1 MIAWTR
7 LVTFAAVAA
16 LLWFPA
22 AVAAANARPQP
33 WTLPQP
39 RAMESLGIRTGGWL
53 QQGITFNSRNPA
65 DGFNGP
71 IATNDW
77 DGEYQMN
84 QLWLYFARP
93 TDTGG
98 YGWDWGGHVDMIYGT
113 DWRYGVT
120 YGLEDRING
129 AGQSYGLLF
138 PQAYLEVAYGDL
150 KIRGGKFA
158 GILGYEVV
166 PAVLNPFYSH
176 SYAMS
181 YTEPLLVT
189 GLMADYQLTE
199 QWLLRA
205 GFHRGWMMWEDIN
218 DTLDFMGGLHYTSYS
233 GRTSLAY
240 AVSIGPQDPGGDH
253 NRFASSLVWKQK
265 FTDRFEYILQHNLG
279 VEDGTA
285 AGGGQA
291 EWYGINQ
298 YLLYTI
304 NPKWGAGLRMEWLR
318 DAHGTRVWGVGNM
331 PWAQGRAWEGGTP
344 SPFGNSFAGDFYA
357 LTAGV
362 QWRPTP
368 NWVVRP
374 EVRWDWYDG
383 PADPV
388 NNEFPFNAGES
399 RDQMTFAIDAILT
412 Y

>member
-1 MIAWTR
+1 MFRTTCF
-7 LVTFAAVAA
+7 LC
-16 LLWFPA
+16 L
-22 AVAAANARPQP
+22 AVAAATVLLSLGAAVATANSPQP

-39 RAMESLGIRTGGWL
+39 QVLQNHGIRTGGWL

-65 DGFNGP
+65 DGYNGP

-84 QLWLYFARP
+84 QLWLYFSRP
-93 TDTGG
+93 ANTGG
-98 YGWDWGGHVDMIYGT
+98 YGWDWGGHIDMIYGT
-113 DWRYGVT
+113 DWRYGVN

-129 AGQSYGLLF
+129 AGQSYGIVF
-138 PQAYLEVAYGDL
+138 PQAYLELAYNDL
-150 KIRGGKFA
+150 KIRGGHFA

-199 QWLLRA
+199 QWLVQA
-205 GFHRGWMMWEDIN
+205 GFHRGWMMWEDPTN
-218 DTLDFMGGLHYTSYS
+218 TFDFMGGLKYTSWNK
-233 GRTSLAY
+233 RTSLAY
-240 AVSIGPQDPGGDH
+240 AVSVGHQMTPFADDGQA
-253 NRFASSLVWKQK
+253 NRFASSLVWKHK
-265 FTDRFEYILQHNLG
+265 FTERFEYILQHNLG

-285 AGGGQA
+285 PGGGQA

-298 YLLYTI
+298 YFLYSLTR
-304 NPKWGAGLRMEWLR
+304 KLTAGARFEWLR

-331 PWAQGRAWEGGTP
+331 PWAAGRAWDGIGY
-344 SPFGNSFAGDFYA
+344 AGDFYA
-357 LTAGV
+357 LTAGL

-368 NWVVRP
+368 NWVLRP

-383 PADPV
+383 PESVVPGLAL
-388 NNEFPFNAGES
+388 PFNAGNS
-399 RDQMTFAIDAILT
+399 RDQVAFGIDAILT

>member
-1 MIAWTR
+1 MLR
-7 LVTFAAVAA
+7 LIRFACRAAAA
-16 LLWFPA
+16 LLGAMGLSA
-22 AVAAANARPQP
+22 ALAAAPQP

-39 RAMESLGIRTGGWL
+39 QVLQSHGIRVGGWL

-65 DGFNGP
+65 DGYNGP

-77 DGEYQMN
+77 DGEYQLN
-84 QLWLYFARP
+84 QLWLYLSRP
-93 TDTGG
+93 TNTGG
-98 YGWDWGGHVDMIYGT
+98 CGWDWGGHIDLVYGT
-113 DWRYGVT
+113 DWRYGVN

-129 AGQSYGLLF
+129 AGQSYGLVI
-138 PQAYLEVAYGDL
+138 PQAYLEVAYNHL
-150 KIRGGKFA
+150 TIRGGHFA

-199 QWLLRA
+199 QWLVQA

-218 DTLDFMGGLHYTSYS
+218 NALDFMGGLRYTSLS
-233 GRTSLAY
+233 KHTSLAY
-240 AVSIGPQDPGGDH
+240 AVSVGPQDPGGEH

-265 FTDRFEYILQHNLG
+265 FTERFDYILQHNLG
-279 VEDGTA
+279 FEERTSADGR
-285 AGGGQA
+285 QA

-298 YLLYTI
+298 YFLYSL
-304 NPKWGAGLRMEWLR
+304 NPKWTAGIRMEWLR
-318 DAHGTRVWGVGNM
+318 DVHGTRVWGLGNM
-331 PWAQGRAWEGGTP
+331 PWAAGRAWDGGTP
-344 SPFGNSFAGDFYA
+344 GATSFAGDFYA
-357 LTAGV
+357 LTAGL
-362 QWRPTP
+362 QWRPLP
-368 NWVVRP
+368 NWLVRP

-383 PADPV
+383 PRDPV
-388 NNEFPFNAGES
+388 NSEFPFNAGNS
-399 RDQMTFAIDAILT
+399 RDQTTFAMDVILT